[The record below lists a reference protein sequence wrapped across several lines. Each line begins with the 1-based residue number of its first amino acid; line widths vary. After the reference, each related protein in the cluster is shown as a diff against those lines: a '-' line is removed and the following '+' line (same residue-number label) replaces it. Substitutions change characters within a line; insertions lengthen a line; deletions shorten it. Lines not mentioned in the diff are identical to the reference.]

1 MNKLYNVND
10 LNLRI
15 IIIVNYPNLYHRMP
29 SAPKPSTAG
38 SIPIVIVERNGDL
51 RASHIDAY
59 TPLDICKKCKYKTS
73 SGFEI
78 HAEWAYSGPECTKD
92 ERFIVE
98 LWARNDGNAG
108 QENKYEFPPPVD
120 TILFFGACALVAK
133 DMSAQHRVIPLTL
146 DKWDK
151 MYNFL
156 FGGFDTLTNF
166 EDDDNEEDE
175 LDSIPAHRKTKDGY
189 LKDGFVVDSSSN
201 DDDDDTTDEDEEEED
216 DDDEDDEDDD
226 DATATDNED
235 DDDANVS
242 KNNKIGTISNAT
254 IKKQKRRD
262 KKPPK
267 EEILVDTLSELSEEA
282 YEYFED

>member
-10 LNLRI
+10 LNLRV
-15 IIIVNYPNLYHRMP
+15 IIIVIISFLSIYRMP
-29 SAPKPSTAG
+29 SKPKPTAQA
-38 SIPIVIVERNGDL
+38 IPIVIVERNGDL

-59 TPLDICKKCKYKTS
+59 TPLEICKKCKYKTP
-73 SGFEI
+73 SGFVI
-78 HAEWAYSGPECTKD
+78 HAEWAYSGSECAND
-92 ERFIVE
+92 DRFIVE

-133 DMSAQHRVIPLTL
+133 DMSAHHRVIPLTL

-189 LKDGFVVDSSSN
+189 LKDGFVVDSSN
-201 DDDDDTTDEDEEEED
+201 DEDATDD
-216 DDDEDDEDDD
+216 DDDEDEDDADNSDEEEDEGD
-226 DATATDNED
+226 DDTASDNED
-235 DDDANVS
+235 DYVANVS
-242 KNNKIGTISNAT
+242 KHKINSNSNAT
-254 IKKQKRRD
+254 IKKRRD
-262 KKPPK
+262 KKTPK
-267 EEILVDTLSELSEEA
+267 EELLVDTLSELSEEA
-282 YEYFED
+282 YEYSDD